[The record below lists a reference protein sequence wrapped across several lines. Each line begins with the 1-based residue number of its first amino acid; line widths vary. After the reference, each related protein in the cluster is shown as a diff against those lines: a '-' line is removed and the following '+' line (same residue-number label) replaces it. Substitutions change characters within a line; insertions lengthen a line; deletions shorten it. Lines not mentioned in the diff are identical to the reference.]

1 MLAGRRVMFTGKK
14 KYNLIQLK
22 VTLVDEEKGEM
33 ILTIA

>member
-1 MLAGRRVMFTGKK
+1 MLAGRWVMFTGK

-22 VTLVDEEKGEM
+22 VTLVDEEKEEM